1 MNYMEEQWR
10 EKGRPAQSRAKS
22 GRELEGE
29 GRVISFL
36 HSGAKEPPNVPDGPT
51 ASNCM
56 GLRERGVLPGCSRYN
71 VFIVDSKNI
80 WL

>member
-1 MNYMEEQWR
+1 MNHMEEQWR

-29 GRVISFL
+29 SYPFCTQEQRSLLMYLMV
-36 HSGAKEPPNVPDGPT
+36 PT
-51 ASNCM
+51 ASSCT
-56 GLRERGVLPGCSRYN
+56 GLRERGVLPGCSRNN
-71 VFIVDSKNI
+71 VFIVDTKNI